1 MTVPDPQSETPPH
14 LPADSPAHSPGDRPP
29 DHPPDRPPDHHPDL
43 QPPRLEA
50 IAPLSLVETAFLAS
64 AASLIWLVNYYFPL
78 GPALRIF
85 FPLPIA
91 LVYLRWDRRA
101 AWMAAL
107 AAGLL
112 LSVLMGPTR
121 SILFVMP
128 YGVMGVLF
136 GWLWR
141 RQAPW
146 RWSIVM
152 GTLLGAIGLF
162 FRIALVSVLLG
173 DDLWLYV
180 TTQVTGFLDW
190 LFVKLGLL
198 IRPDVTVVQ
207 ILATLGI
214 VLNNLIYVS
223 VVHVV
228 SWTLLE
234 RLGTPIPPPPRWVRV
249 ILDADD

>member
-14 LPADSPAHSPGDRPP
+14 FSADSPADSAAGSATGSAAGSPADRP
-29 DHPPDRPPDHHPDL
+29 PDL

-107 AAGLL
+107 ASGLL

-128 YGVMGVLF
+128 YGLMGVLF

-141 RQAPW
+141 RRARW

-162 FRIALVSVLLG
+162 FRIGLVSLLLG

-207 ILATLGI
+207 ILATVGI
-214 VLNNLIYVS
+214 VLNNFIYVS